1 MKLTA
6 KQEKFC
12 HKYIETGNA
21 SEAYRQAYSTKRM
34 KMETINNNA
43 YNLLKRS
50 DITARVKELQAELKA
65 KSDYKKE
72 DALKLLIDIATVDPF
87 DYIDLSENKDIDV
100 DDKGNVIATET
111 SQSVVIKDPSE
122 LTSKQRRCIKSI
134 KTTRYGTEV
143 EFYDKL
149 AGLDRLSKMVGWDE
163 PVKNDINIMSKF
175 TDDELE
181 EKIEQLKSN
190 L

>member
-21 SEAYRQAYSTKRM
+21 SEAYRQAYSCGKM
-34 KMETINNNA
+34 KTETVNRKAVELMANG
-43 YNLLKRS
+43 KVS
-50 DITARVKELQAELKA
+50 ARVKELQAKA
-65 KSDYKKE
+65 EQKSNYRKQ
-72 DALKLLIDIATVDPF
+72 DA
-87 DYIDLSENKDIDV
+87 
-100 DDKGNVIATET
+100 
-111 SQSVVIKDPSE
+111 IKDLVEIITTNPME
-122 LTSKQRRCIKSI
+122 YINVEEKVDRNGLKQVVVVKDLESLPKEKQKCIKSI
-134 KTTRYGTEV
+134 APAKGGGVRV

-149 AGLDRLSKMVGWDE
+149 AGLDRLSKMLGWDE

>member
-50 DITARVKELQAELKA
+50 DIAARVKELQAKAEQKSNYRKQDAIKDLVEIITTNPMEYINVEERVDRNGLK
-65 KSDYKKE
+65 
-72 DALKLLIDIATVDPF
+72 
-87 DYIDLSENKDIDV
+87 
-100 DDKGNVIATET
+100 
-111 SQSVVIKDPSE
+111 QVVIVKDLESLPKE
-122 LTSKQRRCIKSI
+122 KQRCIKSI
-134 KTTRYGTEV
+134 APAKGGGVRV

-149 AGLDRLSKMVGWDE
+149 AGLDRLSKMLGWDE
-163 PVKNDINIMSKF
+163 PVKNDINIMSKL
-175 TDDELE
+175 TDKELE
-181 EKIEQLKSN
+181 EQINN
-190 L
+190 LRENLNE

>member
-1 MKLTA
+1 MRLTA

-21 SEAYRQAYSTKRM
+21 SEAYRQSYSCEKM
-34 KMETINNNA
+34 KTETVNRKAVELMANG
-43 YNLLKRS
+43 KVS
-50 DITARVKELQAELKA
+50 ARVRELQAKA
-65 KSDYKKE
+65 EKKSNYRKQ
-72 DALKLLIDIATVDPF
+72 DA
-87 DYIDLSENKDIDV
+87 
-100 DDKGNVIATET
+100 
-111 SQSVVIKDPSE
+111 IKDLVEIITTNPME
-122 LTSKQRRCIKSI
+122 YINVEDRVDRNGLKQVVVVKDLESLPKEKQKCIKSI
-134 KTTRYGTEV
+134 APAKGGGVRV

-149 AGLDRLSKMVGWDE
+149 AGLDRLSKMLGWDE

>member
-21 SEAYRQAYSTKRM
+21 SEAYRQAYSCGKM
-34 KMETINNNA
+34 KTETVNRKAVELMANG
-43 YNLLKRS
+43 KVS
-50 DITARVKELQAELKA
+50 ARVKELQAKA
-65 KSDYKKE
+65 EQKSNYRKQ
-72 DALKLLIDIATVDPF
+72 DA
-87 DYIDLSENKDIDV
+87 
-100 DDKGNVIATET
+100 
-111 SQSVVIKDPSE
+111 IKDLVEIITTNPME
-122 LTSKQRRCIKSI
+122 YINVEEKVDRNGLKQVVVVKDLESLPKEKQKCIKSI
-134 KTTRYGTEV
+134 APAKGGGVRV
-143 EFYDKL
+143 EFYDEL
-149 AGLDRLSKMVGWDE
+149 AGLDRLSKMLGWDE